1 MGSEM
6 CIRDSDIIAEAK
18 QMIEAGYK
26 DITLLGQNVNSYGK
40 GLDENITFSE
50 LLREIDKIP
59 GEYRLRFMTS
69 HPKDCTKELID
80 TIAQGEHLST
90 HIHLPF
96 QSGSD
101 RILKQMNRHYDRE
114 KYLEN
119 LEVSEG
125 STTFAAQ
132 TLEMI
137 ESVSKDNT
145 QLSIGLRE

>member
-1 MGSEM
+1 MSLNNM
-6 CIRDSDIIAEAK
+6 TPHEAALCK
-18 QMIEAGYK
+18 GKIQK
-26 DITLLGQNVNSYGK
+26 KWTSY
-40 GLDENITFSE
+40 
-50 LLREIDKIP
+50 
-59 GEYRLRFMTS
+59 
-69 HPKDCTKELID
+69 
-80 TIAQGEHLST
+80 
-90 HIHLPF
+90 
-96 QSGSD
+96 
-101 RILKQMNRHYDRE
+101 RE